1 LNTASKFLKK
11 IITIN
16 LMILTM
22 LAIVF
27 NSFIMPTKASGKTG
41 EDMANWALNAY
52 YEGWVYSWGGTSPG
66 AVDCSG
72 LIASFGV
79 GGARYDMMGSS
90 DNTGDISSL
99 PEIPGLGL
107 YMPGHVGVY
116 IGNGMAVDARDYG
129 SDMCYQSVS
138 SMGWTNWFEI
148 SGIDYGENIV
158 GYATPTAA
166 SPFNNFIRVTGID
179 KLFASIGCQTGL
191 LVNENSEINLNTVLV
206 LCFVSLLLV
215 GSLVIMFVRF
225 RGLFASGF
233 KYISR
238 FQINNRSSRN

>member
-1 LNTASKFLKK
+1 M
-11 IITIN
+11 
-16 LMILTM
+16 LMGVL
-22 LAIVF
+22 F
-27 NSFIMPTKASGKTG
+27 NSSIIPANAASRKTG

-52 YEGWVYSWGGTSPG
+52 YEGWSYSWGGCSPG

-79 GGARYDMMGSS
+79 GGVRNDMMRSSSNKGS
-90 DNTGDISSL
+90 ISTL

-129 SDMCYQSVS
+129 IDVCYESIS
-138 SMGWTNWFEI
+138 SMPWTNWFEI
-148 SGIDYGENIV
+148 SGIDYGESIV

-166 SPFNNFIRVTGID
+166 SPFSLVRATGVD
-179 KLFASIGCQTGL
+179 KLFANLGCQTGI
-191 LVNENSEINLNTVLV
+191 LVNEDRSFNVNTILL

-225 RGLFASGF
+225 RGLFASRF
-233 KYISR
+233 KHISKFR
-238 FQINNRSSRN
+238 INKSSRN